1 MIEKEIRGGITH
13 AIHRYEKANNKYM
26 KNYDKNKESSYM
38 QYLGAN
44 NLCGWA
50 MSQKLPVDGF
60 KWIETSLIDKKFNTF
75 IKLIKNCDEESDEGY
90 ILEADIE
97 YPKKIHDL
105 NSDLIFL
112 PERMKINECSKLVC
126 NLYDK
131 KKMFT

>member
-1 MIEKEIRGGITH
+1 
-13 AIHRYEKANNKYM
+13 
-26 KNYDKNKESSYM
+26 
-38 QYLGAN
+38 
-44 NLCGWA
+44 

-97 YPKKIHDL
+97 YPKKLHDL

-131 KKMFT
+131 KNCLHKNFKTSIKSWISI

>member
-1 MIEKEIRGGITH
+1 
-13 AIHRYEKANNKYM
+13 M
-26 KNYDKNKESSYM
+26 KNYDKNKLSSHM

-44 NLCGWA
+44 NLYGWG
-50 MSQKLPVDGF
+50 MSQKLPIDGF

-97 YPKKIHDL
+97 YPKKLHDL

-131 KKMFT
+131 KTVYIRTLKQALNHRLAF